1 MNNPLAGVFVRPTQ
15 TTRTAPSLRKTT
27 PQSQLK
33 FGQWRTNVP
42 KAYWITNYRSIANP
56 AGVVAYAE
64 LAGPAIRAA
73 GGRILARSTPAKT
86 YEQGINERVVI
97 IEFDSVAA
105 AIAAYES
112 EPYKAALRTLGNSA
126 DRDLRIVEAVA

>member
-1 MNNPLAGVFVRPTQ
+1 MNNPLAGVLIRPTQ
-15 TTRTAPSLRKTT
+15 TTRTTRSLRNTT
-27 PQSQLK
+27 PESQFTFEQRRAL
-33 FGQWRTNVP
+33 VP
-42 KAYWITNYRSIANP
+42 KAYWITNYRSISNP
-56 AGVVAYAE
+56 AGVVAYAA
-64 LAGPAIRAA
+64 LAGPAIKAA